1 MKLFYGHC
9 GRGVYSDRRMNVAM
23 RVFFV
28 GLALL
33 TGVFPAGSCVRVAL
47 SPHSGCC
54 TVETPLK
61 RTCCEKH
68 RNEDKTQ
75 PCSPL
80 SEKMPC
86 CAYMPGDL
94 ACAESIPFV
103 LPALS
108 QAVVPSA
115 PLLIQLAGV
124 TAERHSCFTPL
135 GDVSPCP
142 LFISHHCILV

>member
-9 GRGVYSDRRMNVAM
+9 GRGLYSVRRMNVAM

-47 SPHSGCC
+47 NPHSGCC
-54 TVETPLK
+54 TVETPPK

-94 ACAESIPFV
+94 ACAESVPFV
-103 LPALS
+103 LPAFSHPL
-108 QAVVPSA
+108 VPSA
-115 PLLIQLAGV
+115 PLLIQLAGAS
-124 TAERHSCFTPL
+124 AERSSSSVLTEDL
-135 GDVSPCP
+135 SACP
-142 LFISHHCILV
+142 LFISHHCLLV

>member
-1 MKLFYGHC
+1 
-9 GRGVYSDRRMNVAM
+9 M

-28 GLALL
+28 VLALL

-47 SPHSGCC
+47 NPHGGCC
-54 TVETPLK
+54 AVEAPPK

-68 RNEDKTQ
+68 RNEDKNM

-94 ACAESIPFV
+94 ACAESIPLV
-103 LPALS
+103 LPTFC
-108 QAVVPSA
+108 QAIVPNT
-115 PLLIQLAGV
+115 PLVIELAGAR
-124 TAERHSCFTPL
+124 TERQFCSHSL
-135 GDVSPCP
+135 GDLSTRP
-142 LFISHHCILV
+142 LYLSHHCILV

>member
-1 MKLFYGHC
+1 ME
-9 GRGVYSDRRMNVAM
+9 VVM
-23 RVFFV
+23 RAFFV
-28 GLALL
+28 VLALL
-33 TGVFPAGSCVRVAL
+33 TGIFPAGSCVRVAL
-47 SPHSGCC
+47 NPHGGCC
-54 TVETPLK
+54 AVDAPPK

-68 RNEDKTQ
+68 RNEDKNT

-103 LPALS
+103 LPALYQS
-108 QAVVPSA
+108 MGPSA
-115 PLLIQLAGV
+115 PLLIHLAEAK
-124 TAERHSCFTPL
+124 TELHSCSVPL
-135 GDVSPCP
+135 GALSTWP